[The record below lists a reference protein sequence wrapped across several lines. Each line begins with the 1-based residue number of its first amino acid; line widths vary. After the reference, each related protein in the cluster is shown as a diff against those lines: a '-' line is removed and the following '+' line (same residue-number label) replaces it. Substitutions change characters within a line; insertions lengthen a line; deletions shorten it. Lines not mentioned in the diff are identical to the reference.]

1 MKPEFNIKKNALT
14 KETLY
19 EAYLPT
25 GQKLIV
31 IPKKG
36 FTKQFAMYAAD
47 YGSNNIEFCPV
58 GEDKP
63 VKVPLGIAHFLE
75 HKMFDNENGQNVFEL
90 FAKYGAQPNAFTSYD
105 MTAYYFDCTEAFY
118 DNLHILIDYVNNPYF
133 TAESVEKEKG
143 IISQEITMYDDDPDW
158 ALISAFLKAIYHF
171 NPVRN
176 DIAGDVE
183 SITSITNDLLYLC
196 YNNFYNPGNMVLAVG
211 GDVDPYTV
219 YEKASE
225 FCSEDKRSLR
235 TGKVKKISPA
245 EPESIVTH
253 FSESRMD
260 ISRPK
265 MIFGWKDKAPGIKG
279 KALLRKRLSLQIA
292 LELFS
297 GRSSKLYN
305 KLYDDQI
312 IDDSF
317 DFSCE
322 ATSDYAYAYFAAETD
337 EYEKLTEEL
346 KKEIAL
352 TKASGFDMREFER
365 VKKCYIGSLVTSF
378 DRVAGIVHSLVR
390 QHFAG
395 IDIFD
400 YYEVLDSI
408 SLEDITEEFSRSF
421 DEEHTALCVIRPSSE
436 NEQK

>member
-1 MKPEFNIKKNALT
+1 
-14 KETLY
+14 
-19 EAYLPT
+19 
-25 GQKLIV
+25 
-31 IPKKG
+31 
-36 FTKQFAMYAAD
+36 MYAAD
-47 YGSNNIEFCPV
+47 YGSNSIEFCPV
-58 GEDKP
+58 GKKDP
-63 VKVPLGIAHFLE
+63 VRVPLGIAHFLE

-105 MTAYYFDCTEAFY
+105 MTAYYFECTEAFY
-118 DNLHILIDYVNNPYF
+118 ENLHILIDYVNNPYF

-158 ALISAFLKAIYHF
+158 ALISSFLRAIYHAH
-171 NPVRN
+171 PVKN

-183 SITSITNDLLYLC
+183 SIKEITDDMLYLC

-225 FCSEDKRSLR
+225 FCKEDKRSLP
-235 TGKVKKISPA
+235 TGKVIKCSPE
-245 EPESIVTH
+245 EPDSVVSR
-253 FSESRMD
+253 FSERKMD

-265 MIFGWKDKAPGIKG
+265 MIFGWKDKAPGITG
-279 KALLRKRLSLQIA
+279 KDLLRKRLSLQIA

-297 GRSSKLYN
+297 GRSSGLYN
-305 KLYDDQI
+305 RLYDEQI

-317 DFSCE
+317 DFGCE
-322 ATSDYAYAYFAAETD
+322 AKPDYAYAYFAAET
-337 EYEKLTEEL
+337 EHYEMLAEEL
-346 KKEIAL
+346 KKEISAAKGKGL
-352 TKASGFDMREFER
+352 DPKGFER
-365 VKKCYIGSLVTSF
+365 IKKCYIGSLVTSF
-378 DRVAGIVHSLVR
+378 DRVDGIVHSLIR

-408 SLEDITEEFSRSF
+408 TLEDVMEEFRRSF
-421 DEEHTALCVIRPSSE
+421 DEEHTALCVIKPSQE
-436 NEQK
+436 NDQ